1 MLESLFIKK
10 FFQGRTTSD
19 ETISQHLETEAL
31 ENISQS
37 DPKTNQSLGT
47 EALGNISRSDVTMNQ
62 ILETETEALEN
73 ISQSDLTTNQAIIP
87 SYVTVN
93 LKIEAVENIV
103 HSDVTINLETEVETL
118 ENMNQSVLI
127 SEEIVPKPKSQ
138 STLEFQEGRV
148 VEKEQNLD
156 NEATATTPAQVQ
168 PEFEQVHPRRIP
180 TRSFYKYQNESCIT
194 KVGKKGLIQSNNM
207 PSCSYITPRQA
218 TEQPEEDEQLQPR
231 RIPTRS
237 FNKSQNESCNTQAGK
252 KGLLQS
258 NNKPSSSYIAPRKVI
273 KLPEEDA
280 EVQPNGIPTRSF
292 YKSLNESCIGKIT
305 SKKPSCSS
313 MAPRRATVQ
322 LEAINEEKVNV
333 KF

>member
-10 FFQGRTTSD
+10 FYQGRTTSD

-37 DPKTNQSLGT
+37 DQKTNQSLGT
-47 EALGNISRSDVTMNQ
+47 ESLGNISHLDVTTNQ
-62 ILETETEALEN
+62 TLETETEALEN

-118 ENMNQSVLI
+118 ENMNQSVSI
-127 SEEIVPKPKSQ
+127 CEKTVPKPKSQ
-138 STLEFQEGRV
+138 STLEFQQGRV
-148 VEKEQNLD
+148 VEKGQNLD
-156 NEATATTPAQVQ
+156 NEPTATTPA
-168 PEFEQVHPRRIP
+168 QVHPRRIP

-207 PSCSYITPRQA
+207 PSCSYIAPRKA
-218 TEQPEEDEQLQPR
+218 TEQPEEDEQVQPNG
-231 RIPTRS
+231 IPTRS
-237 FNKSQNESCNTQAGK
+237 FYKSLNENCITKVGK
-252 KGLLQS
+252 KGLIQS
-258 NNKPSSSYIAPRKVI
+258 NNKPSCSYIAPRKVI

>member
-19 ETISQHLETEAL
+19 PTISQHLETEAL

-73 ISQSDLTTNQAIIP
+73 ISQSDLTTNQPIIS
-87 SYVTVN
+87 SYVNAN

-118 ENMNQSVLI
+118 ENMNQSVSI
-127 SEEIVPKPKSQ
+127 CEKTVPKPKSQ
-138 STLEFQEGRV
+138 STLEFQQGRV
-148 VEKEQNLD
+148 VEKGQNLD
-156 NEATATTPAQVQ
+156 NEPTATTPA
-168 PEFEQVHPRRIP
+168 QVHPRRIP
-180 TRSFYKYQNESCIT
+180 TRSFYKYQNESCIP
-194 KVGKKGLIQSNNM
+194 KVGKKGLIQLNNM
-207 PSCSYITPRQA
+207 PSCSYIAPMQA
-218 TEQPEEDEQLQPR
+218 TEQPEEDAQIQPR

-237 FNKSQNESCNTQAGK
+237 FNKSQNESCITKVGK
-252 KGLLQS
+252 KVIQSS
-258 NNKPSSSYIAPRKVI
+258 NNLSYSYIAPRKLI
-273 KLPEEDA
+273 EQPEEDA
-280 EVQPNGIPTRSF
+280 KVQPNGIPTRSF
-292 YKSLNESCIGKIT
+292 YKSLNDSCFTQAGKIT
-305 SKKPSCSS
+305 SNKPSCSS
-313 MAPRRATVQ
+313 MAPRRAVVQ
-322 LEAINEEKVNV
+322 LKAINEEKVNV

>member
-73 ISQSDLTTNQAIIP
+73 ISQSDLTTNQPIIS
-87 SYVTVN
+87 SYVNAN

-118 ENMNQSVLI
+118 ENMNQSVSI
-127 SEEIVPKPKSQ
+127 CEKTVPKPKSQ
-138 STLEFQEGRV
+138 STLEFQQGRV
-148 VEKEQNLD
+148 VEKGQNLD
-156 NEATATTPAQVQ
+156 NEPTATTPA
-168 PEFEQVHPRRIP
+168 QVHPRRIP

-194 KVGKKGLIQSNNM
+194 RVGKKGLIQSNNM

-218 TEQPEEDEQLQPR
+218 TEQPEVDAQIQPR

-258 NNKPSSSYIAPRKVI
+258 NNKPSSSYIAPRKGI

>member
-19 ETISQHLETEAL
+19 PTISQHLETEAL

-37 DPKTNQSLGT
+37 DQKTNQSLGT
-47 EALGNISRSDVTMNQ
+47 ESLGNISHLDVTTNQ
-62 ILETETEALEN
+62 TLETETEALEN

-156 NEATATTPAQVQ
+156 NEPTATTPAQVQ

-180 TRSFYKYQNESCIT
+180 TRSFYKY
-194 KVGKKGLIQSNNM
+194 
-207 PSCSYITPRQA
+207 
-218 TEQPEEDEQLQPR
+218 
-231 RIPTRS
+231 
-237 FNKSQNESCNTQAGK
+237 QNESCNTQAGK